1 MTVDCI
7 DTTCIN
13 SLTETVFPVPRK
25 LACVTE
31 KLPTK
36 PSSELAPAPSL
47 TEPVFFS
54 FTATVKSTWSEIP
67 GTETVLISTAFKIL
81 GSF

>member
-1 MTVDCI
+1 MVA
-7 DTTCIN
+7 
-13 SLTETVFPVPRK
+13 ETVLPVPKK

-47 TEPVFFS
+47 TEPVFFLS
-54 FTATVKSTWSEIP
+54 QQ
-67 GTETVLISTAFKIL
+67 LLNQL
-81 GSF
+81 GQ

>member
-1 MTVDCI
+1 MVA
-7 DTTCIN
+7 
-13 SLTETVFPVPRK
+13 ETVLPVPRK

-54 FTATVKSTWSEIP
+54 FTATVKSTWSEMP
-67 GTETVLISTAFKIL
+67 GTETVLMSTPSKYCVLFNRL
-81 GSF
+81 VD